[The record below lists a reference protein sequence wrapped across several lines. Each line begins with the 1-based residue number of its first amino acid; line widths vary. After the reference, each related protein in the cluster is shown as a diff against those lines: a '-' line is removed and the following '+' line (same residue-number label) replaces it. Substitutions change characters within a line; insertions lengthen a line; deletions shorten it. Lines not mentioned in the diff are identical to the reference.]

1 MVQLNHLF
9 SIIQFKDDSRFKG
22 EFVYLSE
29 LLFFWGGILQ
39 YLHNILIPLCHYKAV
54 FNTFTIIIVSGVYCL
69 SLSKKILFCYRNWR
83 ISNFFFLLK
92 RVNYPIGK
100 WLVGKK
106 SKKEKLNL
114 CSRRGQIENYIFCWR
129 RYQTHPTSFLQLFT
143 HIIS

>member
-29 LLFFWGGILQ
+29 LLFLRGILQ

-69 SLSKKILFCYRNWR
+69 SLSKRSCSVIE
-83 ISNFFFLLK
+83 IEE
-92 RVNYPIGK
+92 YPIFYSKELITQLGND
-100 WLVGKK
+100 WWEKK
-106 SKKEKLNL
+106 
-114 CSRRGQIENYIFCWR
+114 
-129 RYQTHPTSFLQLFT
+129 
-143 HIIS
+143 